1 MSSVLEVLCV
11 KTNGECIF
19 FMIKLAGTSFKL
31 HRQAVNGKT
40 ARRKHPCAG
49 SFTVKYPGMSFPVW
63 RLLLF
68 LLSLIY
74 RESTRRIYK
83 VDYSACLSK
92 LLNHLSSCASWNHP
106 SSSAAE
112 LRRPCVW
119 MSEGTV
125 GNLQQGVKFFFHFQP
140 ACFHRNI
147 NYASTRIPVN
157 IGVKSYEGCP
167 KTEAQGGIGG
177 EKLAVPE
184 ETWPRC
190 GSACNAWARMH
201 PNFSLWLLIRN
212 WWWNAPRNG
221 KLFFIII
228 VVLRVLTVVQLLKTH
243 EKCVCVCVYAGMLS
257 SFMVTH
263 TKSC

>member
-1 MSSVLEVLCV
+1 MSFETIESFVIMRELKPSLFQRCRAPASLRVDVWGDCWESPAGREVL
-11 KTNGECIF
+11 F
-19 FMIKLAGTSFKL
+19 SF
-31 HRQAVNGKT
+31 
-40 ARRKHPCAG
+40 
-49 SFTVKYPGMSFPVW
+49 
-63 RLLLF
+63 
-68 LLSLIY
+68 
-74 RESTRRIYK
+74 
-83 VDYSACLSK
+83 
-92 LLNHLSSCASWNHP
+92 
-106 SSSAAE
+106 
-112 LRRPCVW
+112 
-119 MSEGTV
+119 
-125 GNLQQGVKFFFHFQP
+125 P

-228 VVLRVLTVVQLLKTH
+228 IVVIRVLTVVQLLKTH
-243 EKCVCVCVYAGMLS
+243 EKCVCLCVYAGMLS